1 MFFFKR
7 KPRGPEIWDFPDL
20 DALIRSGAAFVR
32 EMAHLAV
39 RQRGC
44 CNVCISA
51 SPEVLQLCAALPFGP
66 QHAAIDW
73 SRLHVF
79 WAWERSLSAEDCA
92 ESALQRTKR
101 ALRNTQLPGV
111 NLHPIPMEHGTARA
125 VAGYEHELERHFQQ
139 SASIEP
145 PPWDILLIDVGAD
158 GGLGGLLP
166 GDPALNK
173 PTRWAAALSHGGV
186 GLTLRALEGARNALL
201 LAAGPDKHS
210 IAARARTPDPAFK
223 ELPAGCFTPMGRRI
237 WLTAT

>member
-1 MFFFKR
+1 M
-7 KPRGPEIWDFPDL
+7 
-20 DALIRSGAAFVR
+20 
-32 EMAHLAV
+32 
-39 RQRGC
+39 
-44 CNVCISA
+44 
-51 SPEVLQLCAALPFGP
+51 QLCAALPFGP

-73 SRLHVF
+73 SSLHVF
-79 WAWERSLSAEDCA
+79 WAWERSLSAEDSA

-201 LAAGPDKHS
+201 IAAGPDKHS
-210 IAARARTPDPAFK
+210 IAARARTPRPRVQGTARRLLHAHGPPHLADRHVNPGLLPLRRTALTYFLTPAAQ
-223 ELPAGCFTPMGRRI
+223 PPPR
-237 WLTAT
+237 